1 MTIASNPP
9 IEIPL
14 ERMTSAQK
22 WDLFQTLCAE
32 LDVPL
37 EGQEEI
43 PSWHMEVLAERR
55 AAFEAGEAE
64 VLDLNEFL
72 RRARERMP

>member
-14 ERMTSAQK
+14 ERMTAAQK
-22 WDLFQTLCAE
+22 WELFQTLLVQ
-32 LDVPL
+32 LDTPV

-43 PSWHMEVLAERR
+43 PSWHMEVLAERQR
-55 AAFEAGEAE
+55 AFDAGEVE
-64 VLDLNEFL
+64 VMELDDFL
-72 RRARERMP
+72 KEARERMP